1 MTDYPP
7 TIADPEDSAVAAL
20 VAEFSGPDELI
31 EAASQVRDAGYR
43 HWDTHAPYP
52 VHGMDRAMGIRP
64 TILPWLVLGG
74 GLLGASVALLMQWW
88 MNAVDYPYIISG
100 KPLFSL
106 PAFIPVTFE
115 LIVLFAALTAF
126 VGVLALNQLPQLWHP
141 VFQSRRF
148 ERMTSDGFFLSIE
161 ARDAMFDEAGTRAL
175 LESAGAVAVEVCRA
189 PTAGREVPKGVY
201 WSLAVLAVL
210 ALLPPLGV
218 AWYRS
223 GAKKLPRI
231 HPVLDMDVQPK
242 YRAQAFSPIFPG
254 GQASRP
260 PVPGAVAKGEMEDNA
275 ALYLGRVGEK
285 WVDEFPLRVS
295 MEAVERGQRRFNVY
309 CAPCHGLTGEGD
321 GMVSQRA
328 TQRAEANWVPP
339 LSLQAEPVRAQ
350 PVGQLYG
357 TVTNGIRTMP
367 PYASQIPVED
377 RWAIVLYV
385 KALQRSQN
393 ATLEDVPA
401 EMRDRL
407 R

>member
-1 MTDYPP
+1 MAEKEP
-7 TIADPEDSAVAAL
+7 TIADAPGGAVAAL
-20 VAEFSGPDELI
+20 VAQFAGPDELV

-43 HWDTHAPYP
+43 YWDTHTPYP
-52 VHGMDRAMGIRP
+52 IHGMDRAMGIRP
-64 TILPWLVLGG
+64 TVLPWMVLAGG
-74 GLLGASVALLMQWW
+74 VAGAAAALLMQWW

-115 LIVLFAALTAF
+115 LIVLFSALTAF

-148 ERMTSDGFFLSIE
+148 ARATSDGFFLSIE
-161 ARDAMFDEAGTRAL
+161 ARDPKFEESRAAEL
-175 LESAGAVAVEVCRA
+175 LQSAGAVAIDVCRMPA
-189 PTAGREVPKGVY
+189 TGREVPTGVY
-201 WSLAVLAVL
+201 WGVATLAILAI
-210 ALLPPLGV
+210 LPPLGV

-231 HPVLDMDVQPK
+231 HPILDMDAQPK
-242 YRAQAFSPIFPG
+242 YRAQAFNPLFPG
-254 GQASRP
+254 GMASRP
-260 PVPGAVAKGEMEDNA
+260 AVPGTIAQGEMDENT
-275 ALYLGRVGEK
+275 ALYLGKLGEQ
-285 WVDEFPLRVS
+285 WVDEFPVPVS
-295 MEAVERGQRRFNVY
+295 MEAVQRGRERFNIY

-328 TQRAEANWVPP
+328 TRRAEPNWVPP
-339 LSLQAEPVRAQ
+339 LSLHAEPVRVQ
-350 PVGQLYG
+350 PVGQLYN

-367 PYASQIPVED
+367 PYASQISVED

-385 KALQRSQN
+385 KALQRSQH
-393 ATLEDVPA
+393 ATLDDVPE
-401 EMRDRL
+401 EMREKL

>member
-1 MTDYPP
+1 MAEKEPS
-7 TIADPEDSAVAAL
+7 IADAPGGTVAAV
-20 VAEFSGPDELI
+20 VAEFPGPDELV
-31 EAASQVRDAGYR
+31 EAASRVRDAGYR
-43 HWDTHAPYP
+43 YWDTHTPYP
-52 VHGMDRAMGIRP
+52 IHGMDHAMGIRP
-64 TILPWLVLGG
+64 TILPWMVLAGG
-74 GLLGASVALLMQWW
+74 IAGAAAALLMQWW
-88 MNAVDYPYIISG
+88 MNAVDYPYIVSG

-126 VGVLALNQLPQLWHP
+126 LGVLALNQLPQLWHP

-148 ERMTSDGFFLSIE
+148 ARATTDGFFLSIE
-161 ARDAMFDEAGTRAL
+161 ARDSKFDETAVRGL
-175 LESAGAVAVEVCRA
+175 LESAGAVGIDVCRM
-189 PTAGREVPKGVY
+189 PGTGREVPTGIY
-201 WSLAVLAVL
+201 WGLAVAAVLAI
-210 ALLPPLGV
+210 LPPLGV

-242 YRAQAFSPIFPG
+242 YRAQAFSPMFPG

-260 PVPGAVAKGEMEDNA
+260 PVPGTIARNEIEDDP
-275 ALYLGRVGEK
+275 ALYLGKVGEQ
-285 WVDEFPLRVS
+285 WAGQFPIRVS
-295 MEAVERGQRRFNVY
+295 LEAMERGQRGFNIY

-321 GMVSQRA
+321 GMVAQRA

-339 LSLQAEPVRAQ
+339 LSLHAEPVRAQ

-367 PYASQIPVED
+367 PYASQISVED
-377 RWAIVLYV
+377 RWAIVMYV

-401 EMRDRL
+401 EMKERL